1 MSNSEKNIPVH
12 FVSYEPYEHFP
23 DIVATLGHIS
33 EAERQSLMSA
43 FNTKTPAPNACIRSM
58 TLEYSDHTF
67 FGRVPGNC
75 DRYRSLELSNMFYF
89 DKMPQCQKCSKNIKE
104 TTKIK
109 RCARNLKDGKCVDE
123 FIRNT
128 LGAILYPQHYAMEKQ
143 K

>member
-12 FVSYEPYEHFP
+12 FVSYEPHEHFP
-23 DIVATLGHIS
+23 DIIATLGHIS

-43 FNTKTPAPNACIRSM
+43 FNTKTSAPNACIK
-58 TLEYSDHTF
+58 TLCLEYSDKAR
-67 FGRVPGNC
+67 FGNVPSFGP
-75 DRYRSLELSNMFYF
+75 RYSSLNLDGLFYY
-89 DKMPQCQKCSKNIKE
+89 DTKPQCAKTNRKMDNTSKLKY
-104 TTKIK
+104 
-109 RCARNLKDGKCVDE
+109 CARNLKDGKCVDE